1 MTLIALVLGCA
12 VFSDPSLRIRLPLLV
27 YTVFFSYLFNK

>member
-1 MTLIALVLGCA
+1 MPLIALVLGRA

-27 YTVFFSYLFNK
+27 YTVFFSDFLNK